1 MCKNRKKRREWAK
14 KGKIVIPLPLEIIKN
29 KDSQFFHMRYFITF
43 SYDGTRFHGW
53 QIQPNGISVQEVLEE
68 SLTKILR
75 AGPITVVGAG
85 RTDAGVHAREM
96 VAHFDWPDEAGVLD
110 GPQLVYRLKR
120 LRPPAAP
127 IIIISIRPRTP
138 SCAITLWSCIMR
150 STSN

>member
-1 MCKNRKKRREWAK
+1 
-14 KGKIVIPLPLEIIKN
+14 
-29 KDSQFFHMRYFITF
+29 MRYFITF

-110 GPQLVYRLKR
+110 GP
-120 LRPPAAP
+120 
-127 IIIISIRPRTP
+127 
-138 SCAITLWSCIMR
+138 
-150 STSN
+150 